1 VRRIV
6 TRGIGPSSQVS
17 DVLQAVFIAELLAPS
32 ESLWLL
38 SPWISDVPVVDN
50 RGGEFLAL
58 LPSDGCRYLALTE
71 ALAVIGSR
79 GTQVHVVARDVP
91 GNQFVIQRLIASRD
105 RGVSVAVH
113 LRDRIHD
120 KGLLTGRVYLEGSM
134 NFTYSGLESNEEGLT
149 VIDDPDLIARTRL
162 DFEDRYLRAAGALA

>member
-1 VRRIV
+1 M
-6 TRGIGPSSQVS
+6 S
-17 DVLQAVFIAELLAPS
+17 DVLQAVLVAELLAPS

-38 SPWISDVPVVDN
+38 SPWISDVPIIDN

-58 LPSDGCRYLALTE
+58 LPSEGYRYLSLTD
-71 ALAVIGSR
+71 ALAAIGSR
-79 GTQVHVVARDVP
+79 GTQVHVVARDLP

-105 RGVSVAVH
+105 RGTSVAVH

-134 NFTYSGLESNEEGLT
+134 NFTYSGLANNEEGLT
-149 VIDDPDLIARTRL
+149 VIEDPDLIARTRL
-162 DFEDRYLRAAGALA
+162 DFEDRFLKDGGASG